1 MSEKRYYT
9 VQKLQEILGVSR
21 PTIYNLLKKKE
32 FRGSSW
38 MAESI
43 VSQRRVSMTGSIT
56 MSMIRSIISETD
68 DLMSS
73 RRESKRADKENR

>member
-1 MSEKRYYT
+1 MVLPGVTIGEKFRDR
-9 VQKLQEILGVSR
+9 SR
-21 PTIYNLLKKKE
+21 
-32 FRGSSW
+32 FRCDEGYSGKMW
-38 MAESI
+38 LPLALPA
-43 VSQRRVSMTGSIT
+43 RFTGKS

>member
-1 MSEKRYYT
+1 
-9 VQKLQEILGVSR
+9 
-21 PTIYNLLKKKE
+21 
-32 FRGSSW
+32 

-43 VSQRRVSMTGSIT
+43 ASQRRVSMTGSIT